1 MTRPL
6 SLRLTR
12 LAAFGLAAALL
23 VLPRIAAAD
32 AWSALKGRIF
42 ISDTE
47 FGSGF
52 ASDAEMVSAIKKQ
65 SKTSIKGDGS
75 WTLHMTVFLKEP
87 AGADK
92 INIVYYDVEE
102 ARAGELQRGRRQARP
117 EDGPAQRHLDLARPG
132 LRQGA
137 QVRRARDAPHRRQGK
152 GLRQDA
158 ADAEVT
164 VGWAAAGVAAAL
176 ALAAC

>member
-92 INIVYYDVEE
+92 INIVYYDVTKKREQVNFSE
-102 ARAGELQRGRRQARP
+102 VDVKPDQKMVQLNGISIS
-117 EDGPAQRHLDLARPG
+117 HDLGFVKGHKYDVLATRLIG
-132 LRQGA
+132 
-137 QVRRARDAPHRRQGK
+137 GK
-152 GLRQDA
+152 EKVYAKTQL
-158 ADAEVT
+158 T
-164 VGWAAAGVAAAL
+164 L
-176 ALAAC
+176 K

>member
-92 INIVYYDVEE
+92 INIVYYDVTKKREQVNFSE
-102 ARAGELQRGRRQARP
+102 VDVKPDQKMVQLNGISIS
-117 EDGPAQRHLDLARPG
+117 HDLGFVKGHKYEVLATRLIG
-132 LRQGA
+132 
-137 QVRRARDAPHRRQGK
+137 GK
-152 GLRQDA
+152 EKVYAKTQL
-158 ADAEVT
+158 T
-164 VGWAAAGVAAAL
+164 L
-176 ALAAC
+176 K

>member
-42 ISDTE
+42 ISDAE
-47 FGSGF
+47 FGSGY
-52 ASDAEMVSAIKKQ
+52 ASDAEMISAIKKQ
-65 SKTSIKGDGS
+65 SKTAIKGDGS
-75 WTLHMTVFLKEP
+75 WTFHMTVFLKEP

-92 INIVYYDVEE
+92 INIVYYDVTKKREQVNFSE
-102 ARAGELQRGRRQARP
+102 VDVKPDQKMVQLNGISIS
-117 EDGPAQRHLDLARPG
+117 HDLGFVKGHKYEVLATRLIG
-132 LRQGA
+132 
-137 QVRRARDAPHRRQGK
+137 GK
-152 GLRQDA
+152 EKVFAKTQL
-158 ADAEVT
+158 T
-164 VGWAAAGVAAAL
+164 L
-176 ALAAC
+176 K